1 MLNFTRNRLGKAVG
15 STSTLAPRSNRISG
29 GYAIQANWLGVFSLP
44 NIGVAM
50 YFSNGDP
57 GSTAIQ
63 KLDYPTETRTTLA
76 AVWASSLGGKGGQSN
91 SGTAGYVHGAYGWSD
106 AIYKLLYSTEA
117 SSALAAVIYA
127 GVGYTSGCSNDG
139 TSGYLSS
146 GQGFGGS
153 FTNSITKLS
162 YSADTV
168 SVLSATLPTTGLQGG
183 GCSNTKVAGYWHGA
197 YNSVGA
203 VYLSSIK
210 KVLFSNDTVSTMS
223 ATLTAIGALWS
234 GAASFNTTCSY
245 VVGASAG
252 TTSTATDIY
261 TYATDTKTVCSATLA
276 TAINYHTVSSNLNTA
291 VYIVGGYN
299 GTANISSISKI
310 DFATNTYS
318 TISATTAAI
327 HSQNYGFSNNG
338 VL

>member
-1 MLNFTRNRLGKAVG
+1 MPNFSRNRLGKAVG
-15 STSTLAPRSNRISG
+15 STSTLAPRSRRISG

-76 AVWASSLGGKGGQSN
+76 AVWASGLGGKGGQSN

-117 SSALAAVIYA
+117 SSALAAIIYA
-127 GVGYTSGCSNDG
+127 GVGWTVGCSNDG

-146 GQGFGGS
+146 GQGFAGS

-183 GCSNTKVAGYWHGA
+183 GCSNTKVAGYWHGG
-197 YNSVGA
+197 YNTSSS

-210 KVLFSNDTVSTMS
+210 KMLFSNDTVSTMS
-223 ATLTAIGALWS
+223 ATLTVIGS
-234 GAASFNTTCSY
+234 VYTSAASFNTTCSY
-245 VVGASAG
+245 VVGQSASY
-252 TTSTATDIY
+252 STATDIY
-261 TYATDTKTVCSATLA
+261 TYATDTKTVCPATLA
-276 TAINYHTVSSNLNTA
+276 TALNYQTVSSNLNTA
-291 VYIVGGYN
+291 VYIVGGN
-299 GTANISSISKI
+299 DGTVNNSLISKI
-310 DFATNTYS
+310 VFATNTYS
-318 TISATTAAI
+318 TISATTAAA
-327 HSQNYGFSNNG
+327 HAQNYGFSNNG